1 MRPSV
6 DDSVSMQ
13 VVVDALHLR
22 INKLGEVNA
31 RIKKQI
37 LKFTDLNDQARK
49 TVRSMMHE
57 AMQLAED
64 VQTGVKNVRNED
76 EKIKFEYLLEK
87 KCKELEQLGDA
98 LVVKEKEVLNRY
110 KEKLEVSK
118 LDKNPAMLEKRA
130 LLEETDSEE
139 DEDAA
144 YARGKSAAP

>member
-1 MRPSV
+1 M
-6 DDSVSMQ
+6 
-13 VVVDALHLR
+13 
-22 INKLGEVNA
+22 
-31 RIKKQI
+31 
-37 LKFTDLNDQARK
+37 
-49 TVRSMMHE
+49 
-57 AMQLAED
+57 
-64 VQTGVKNVRNED
+64 
-76 EKIKFEYLLEK
+76 LEK

-144 YARGKSAAP
+144 YARDIEK